1 MGRRVE
7 NSAKEGKNDKLIKQA
22 VKNAQSI
29 EHNVEIL
36 ENLEKSI
43 QSSYLAM
50 RSIQL
55 SCVCSKTD

>member
-55 SCVCSKTD
+55 